1 MSDQAEG
8 NKDFEDLWWNSMV
21 PVADANWETT
31 FLSESQFDENVFEQ
45 LPSDAEPLVSG
56 APPCSTVPTITDYPG
71 VHAFQLRFPQSS
83 FAKSVTST
91 FSPPLNKLYCQ
102 RAKTCPVHMVVGELP
117 PPGSVVRATAVYK
130 KSEHVAEVV
139 RRCPHHE
146 RTLENSDGSAPPSH
160 LIVVEGNRHVVYQQD
175 PNTGRQSVVMPYEPP
190 QQGSEHTT
198 ALLNY
203 MCMSSCMGGMN
214 RRPILTIVTLETQDG
229 VVLGRRCFEVRVCA
243 CPGRDRKTEETN
255 FKNAQEA
262 KTSAK
267 TSSTATK
274 RSMPDSSQPAT
285 GSCAEGSKKSK
296 VSSTTDDEIFTLQ
309 VRGRERFEMLKKIND
324 SLELSDIVPPSDA
337 ERYRLKNHS
346 RGAAR
351 REREGSTVELK
362 KGKRLL
368 VKGEK
373 SDSD

>member
-45 LPSDAEPLVSG
+45 LPSDAEPLVRLVSG

-117 PPGSVVRATAVYK
+117 PPGSVVRATAFYK

-198 ALLNY
+198 TLLNY

-229 VVLGRRCFEVRVCA
+229 VVLGRRKSWMKLYRHGIPIGSDQLH
-243 CPGRDRKTEETN
+243 PGAVQSYCTQHHR
-255 FKNAQEA
+255 F
-262 KTSAK
+262 TSLDASALAV
-267 TSSTATK
+267 TIT
-274 RSMPDSSQPAT
+274 
-285 GSCAEGSKKSK
+285 
-296 VSSTTDDEIFTLQ
+296 TLQ
-309 VRGRERFEMLKKIND
+309 QLCSGL
-324 SLELSDIVPPSDA
+324 PSP
-337 ERYRLKNHS
+337 
-346 RGAAR
+346 
-351 REREGSTVELK
+351 
-362 KGKRLL
+362 LL
-368 VKGEK
+368 PVLLWLAN
-373 SDSD
+373 